1 MTRDMVR
8 PVVRRAVGWS
18 GALALVAML
27 AAPGPLTAA
36 EVSAPDAGVGA
47 PERGP
52 AGDAP
57 RRPVASQDV
66 ERDAGRDATWRTI
79 APDIFPGRQIGAAEG
94 LVALDAPG
102 RAEDAALVPLT
113 VALTLP
119 AGDPRRFRAVTV
131 VIDENPSPVAG
142 RFTFGPDQG
151 DFVLSL
157 RARVNSYSQV
167 RAIAETDDGALHMAT
182 VFVKAAGGCSAPAT
196 KDTAESIAHLG
207 DIRFRS
213 FAEAGRAEAQVQIRH
228 PNFSGLQMDEA
239 TRGYT
244 PAWFVREVAITQG
257 GRLLLGMEGGIS
269 ISEDPTF
276 RFTYHPS
283 TAPVTVRGEDTEG
296 KVFSRTFPGGG
307 S

>member
-1 MTRDMVR
+1 MVG
-8 PVVRRAVGWS
+8 PVSPPLRSLRLVV
-18 GALALVAML
+18 ALTLLAAL
-27 AAPGPLTAA
+27 AAPEPLRAA
-36 EVSAPDAGVGA
+36 EADASSADALA
-47 PERGP
+47 PKET
-52 AGDAP
+52 
-57 RRPVASQDV
+57 
-66 ERDAGRDATWRTI
+66 TWGSI
-79 APDIFPGRQIGAAEG
+79 APDIFPDRSIGTADG
-94 LVALDAPG
+94 LVALDAPT

-119 AGDPRRFRAVTV
+119 QGDPRSFKAVTV

-142 RFTFGPDQG
+142 RFTFGPGQK
-151 DFVLSL
+151 DFSLSL
-157 RARVNSYSQV
+157 RSRVNSYSYV
-167 RAIAETDDGALHMAT
+167 RAVAETDDGALHMAKA
-182 VFVKAAGGCSAPAT
+182 FVKAAGGCSAPAT
-196 KDTAESIAHLG
+196 KDTADSIAHLG

-213 FAEAGRAEAQVQIRH
+213 FADAGRNEAQVQIRH

-244 PAWFVREVAITQG
+244 PAWFVREVQVTQG

-276 RFTYHPS
+276 RFSYRPS
-283 TAPVTVRGEDTEG
+283 AEPVTVRGADTEG